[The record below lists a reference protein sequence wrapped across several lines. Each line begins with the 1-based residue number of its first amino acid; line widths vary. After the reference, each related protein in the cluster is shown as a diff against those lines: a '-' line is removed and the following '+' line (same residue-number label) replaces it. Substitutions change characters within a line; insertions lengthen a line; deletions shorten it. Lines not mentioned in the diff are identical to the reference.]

1 MKTLAI
7 GGKEYVLEFSFEA
20 AENKNCVEKIFKM
33 VSGGYIG
40 QEGVI
45 GEATET
51 KQELA
56 SALINGTASM
66 YAEMPDTVITA
77 FYAGLL
83 ENNPVLNKA
92 EAKKLLKQYFKENP
106 NEESASFFGMYELI
120 KECMEDDGFF
130 KLTGLDKMLAEMM
143 KAEVEKKNPVSGS
156 KGNRQPKKSVST
168 N

>member
-1 MKTLAI
+1 MKTLTI
-7 GGKEYVLEFSFEA
+7 GGKDYVLEFSFDA
-20 AENKNCVEKIFKM
+20 VENKPCVEKIFKM
-33 VSGGYIG
+33 ISGGYIG
-40 QEGVI
+40 QEGIV
-45 GEATET
+45 GEGTET

-106 NEESASFFGMYELI
+106 NEENASFFGMYELI

-143 KAEVEKKNPVSGS
+143 KTEAEKTNPVSGP
-156 KGNRQPKKSVST
+156 KEPRRPKK
-168 N
+168 